1 MPDAARTEGAREP
14 ASAHLE
20 LLQRVTE
27 QMAVHH
33 TLEDVLG
40 AITQGLVR
48 QADAALARVWLYTS
62 RSECPVCT
70 ASPDGAAERG
80 PALHL
85 CASAGIFDGRDGP
98 HHHLAPGMFLGGRVA
113 ETRTAM
119 LVNDLAVER
128 RVCGLAWIAE
138 HGLRGYA
145 GYPLAFDGE
154 LVGVLA
160 LFRRAPWGDEEFR
173 ALRVFAAQAAIA
185 IKNAALIE
193 QVERRRDRLSVENAY
208 LRAEIASERGLGDV
222 VGRSRAMR
230 GVLRA
235 LEQVAPTDTTV
246 LLLGETGTGKDLL
259 ACALHARSAR
269 RSGPLIRVNCAAMAP
284 GLVESELFGH
294 ERGAFTGAVQQRPGR
309 FELAH
314 GGTLFLDEVAEL
326 SPDIQAKLLRAV
338 QDGEVDRVGGRR
350 PVRVDVRIV
359 AATNRD
365 LDADVASGRF
375 RADLYYRLSV
385 FPLRLPPLRDRLED
399 LPALV
404 EHFLERFRR
413 KLGKPLRAVAPES
426 LARLRAHGW
435 PGNVREL
442 QNVLERACVLAQ
454 GEVVDVLED
463 LPAGAARAH
472 EALLPLR
479 EVEREHVLR
488 VLAATAGVID
498 GPRGAGRILG
508 LHPNTLRSRMERLG
522 IRTARRA
529 E

>member
-1 MPDAARTEGAREP
+1 
-14 ASAHLE
+14 
-20 LLQRVTE
+20 
-27 QMAVHH
+27 
-33 TLEDVLG
+33 
-40 AITQGLVR
+40 
-48 QADAALARVWLYTS
+48 
-62 RSECPVCT
+62 
-70 ASPDGAAERG
+70 
-80 PALHL
+80 
-85 CASAGIFDGRDGP
+85 
-98 HHHLAPGMFLGGRVA
+98 MFLGGRVA
-113 ETRTAM
+113 ETRSAM
-119 LVNDLAVER
+119 LVNDLATEP
-128 RVCGLAWIAE
+128 RVRGLPWIGE
-138 HGLRGYA
+138 HALRGYA
-145 GYPLAFDGE
+145 GYPLVFDGE

-160 LFRRAPWGDEEFR
+160 LFRRAPWADDEFR

-193 QVERRRDRLSVENAY
+193 QVERRRDRLSLENAY
-208 LRAEIASERGLGDV
+208 LEAEIASEQGWGDV
-222 VGRSRAMR
+222 VGGSRALR
-230 GVLRA
+230 AVLRS

-259 ACALHARSAR
+259 ARALHTRSAR
-269 RSGPLIRVNCAAMAP
+269 RQGPLIRVNCAAMAP

-314 GGTLFLDEVAEL
+314 GGTLFMDEVAEL
-326 SPDIQAKLLRAV
+326 SLEVQAKLLRAV

-365 LDADVASGRF
+365 LEADVASGRF

-385 FPLRLPPLRDRLED
+385 FPLRVPPLRDRLED
-399 LPALV
+399 LSPLV
-404 EHFLERFRR
+404 EHFLDRFRR
-413 KLGKPLRAVAPES
+413 KLGKPLRAVAPAS
-426 LARLRAHGW
+426 LERLRGYRW

-454 GEVVDVLED
+454 GEVVEVLDE
-463 LPAGAARAH
+463 LRSGAVDGPSA
-472 EALLPLR
+472 ALRPLR

-488 VLAATAGVID
+488 VLAASGGVID
-498 GPRGAGRILG
+498 GPGGAARVLG

-522 IRTARRA
+522 IRTSRRA